1 MSFFVATRHSPR
13 AQKLLAPEV
22 APSAF
27 CRGIEMKGKFVH
39 FGFVSQSIVV
49 ARLLSSAFYTRVVLY
64 PASMVSYAVLSS
76 RYVYGC
82 SFGLAGRTRGNQSAF
97 IDNEV
102 GFLSVKRNF
111 AANQIAG
118 KACFATRHHRKLEMS
133 LSVSHFHNS
142 PSQLCSLLFHVH
154 LSIVAMSRA
163 TNTHRTHRRRPSYQQ
178 RGTFLSS
185 LPSVASLN

>member
-1 MSFFVATRHSPR
+1 
-13 AQKLLAPEV
+13 
-22 APSAF
+22 
-27 CRGIEMKGKFVH
+27 MKGEFVH

-49 ARLLSSAFYTRVVLY
+49 ARLLSSAFNTRVVLY

-111 AANQIAG
+111 AAYQIAG

-154 LSIVAMSRA
+154 LSVHCRHVTRKQHPSNTPSTAKLPAMGDLFILASQRSIA
-163 TNTHRTHRRRPSYQQ
+163 KLIFNRRLQYE
-178 RGTFLSS
+178 
-185 LPSVASLN
+185 